1 MLFEGFCQDELNELF
16 PQRLGAAAA
25 EMEYGETEG
34 NFDIIIVNDD
44 LETAYIKLR
53 DFVIPELEKLYQ
65 DRK

>member
-1 MLFEGFCQDELNELF
+1 MSPDFRGGDLNDPF

-25 EMEYGETEG
+25 EMEYGETDG

-44 LETAYIKLR
+44 LEDAYIKLR
-53 DFVIPELEKLYQ
+53 DFVIPELEKMYQ